1 MLASHRKPLD
11 APSGGHRVLVQERL
25 SAALALLED
34 GVEALLDGPGFAAYL
49 RTMARF
55 HQYSAR
61 NVALIHAQRPD
72 ATRVAGYRAWQ
83 ALGRQVRKGE
93 QGIRI
98 LAPHRRSVA
107 YGDAPEDEPVEVVT
121 GFGVATVFDISQ
133 TDGDPLPAPPA
144 PAALAGSSDTGA
156 RLAGRL
162 AAVLVAEGV
171 RVSRADTGRANG
183 CYVPR
188 LRRIVLHRDLDGDQ
202 AVKTLAHETA
212 HHVAVTR
219 AVASHGLSRADAETI
234 AEGAAYV
241 VLHHAGLDAGGYTFA
256 YVARWAEDRAVLAR
270 NLEAIRLTAHTVIA
284 ALDDATTY
292 PDLPGTAATAA

>member
-1 MLASHRKPLD
+1 MLAPHRKPLD
-11 APSGGHRVLVQERL
+11 APCGDRRILAQERL
-25 SAALALLED
+25 SDALASLED
-34 GVEALLDGPGFAAYL
+34 GVAGIVDGPSFAAYL

-72 ATRVAGYRAWQ
+72 ASRVAGYRAWQ

-98 LAPHRRSVA
+98 LAPRRRSVA
-107 YGDAPEDEPVEVVT
+107 DGDTPADERVEVVT

-144 PAALAGSSDTGA
+144 PAALAGSSDTGVW
-156 RLAGRL
+156 LAGRL

-183 CYVPR
+183 FYVPR
-188 LRRIVLHRDLDGDQ
+188 LRRVVLHRDLDGDQ

-212 HHVAVTR
+212 HHIAETR
-219 AVASHGLSRADAETI
+219 AVAGHDLSRADAETI

-241 VLHHAGLDAGGYTFA
+241 VLHHVGLNAGGYTFA

-270 NLEAIRLTAHTVIA
+270 NLEAIRRTAHIIIA
-284 ALDDATTY
+284 ALEDETAC
-292 PDLPGTAATAA
+292 PDLPDVAATAA